1 VRVNSRSGGD
11 VVAFNVTRR
20 RGFQGL
26 FDRVT
31 RRLTHFFT
39 AEKYLSPETE
49 MSACSPA
56 GRSGRVGGS
65 VPLPKI
71 PKDRLNARLGCL
83 EWCRLIGRLAS

>member
-1 VRVNSRSGGD
+1 MSSRSERV
-11 VVAFNVTRR
+11 VVARNVTRR
-20 RGFQGL
+20 RSFEDL
-26 FDRVT
+26 FNRVS
-31 RRLTHFFT
+31 RRLAHFFT